1 MNSPCNFAVYYASDA
16 YSTAKKIMGR
26 QSAGKAFMRGL
37 ARTWPQGHVTGVGQ
51 GQASAKA
58 MLQQL
63 QGDGFGG
70 TLRWAELPQWGGLE
84 AIGALYYPAP
94 PSKDLCYSRNAYRPD
109 ALSLIGVTHTLS
121 SAGAMDH
128 IADLVLPPF
137 KPWDAMICTSQVA
150 HTLASQMQAEMRD
163 WMQEQ
168 TGATR
173 FNTPHMPVIPL
184 GVDCPAFA
192 PVLGQRAPARQALG
206 LQGDEVVFLF
216 SGRLSFH
223 AKANPAPMYQ
233 ALERAAA
240 HAKVVC
246 IEAGV
251 FPNDAIGKGFAAAR
265 AALAPSVR
273 FVPVDGNDLVAYQQA
288 WQGADVFVSL
298 ADNIQETFGLTPV
311 EAMAAGLPVIVSDW
325 NGYKDTVRDGIDGIR
340 VPTLL
345 PPAGVGPDLA
355 MRHALELD
363 TYDFYIG
370 RTSLATVVD
379 PEALAQ
385 ACVRLA
391 TDAGLRQQMG
401 AQGQVRALADYD
413 WPVILCRYNALAQEL
428 AALRQAAGTQA
439 PQPWLQ
445 RADPFARFAHF
456 ASDTVGGNW
465 AVQSLPD
472 AQARL
477 SQLLGLAMANYA
489 MDGTLLPAEAIER
502 MLACAERGGAQSV
515 NQLLAAAGAQ
525 SPAGMRCLM
534 WLAKFAL
541 LRLSPPSETGD
552 TAPAHYD

>member
-37 ARTWPQGHVTGVGQ
+37 ARTWPQGAFTGVGQ
-51 GQASAKA
+51 GQASARA
-58 MLQQL
+58 MAQQL

-70 TLRWAELPQWGGLE
+70 TLRWAELPDWAALE
-84 AIGALYYPAP
+84 SVGALYYPAP
-94 PSKDLCYSRNAYRPD
+94 PSKELCYARNVYRPD
-109 ALSLIGVTHTLS
+109 ALSLMGVTHTLS
-121 SAGAMDH
+121 SAGPMDH
-128 IADLVLPPF
+128 MAEMVLPPF
-137 KPWDAMICTSQVA
+137 KPWDALICTSQVA

-163 WMQEQ
+163 WMHEQ

-192 PVLGQRAPARQALG
+192 PVPGKRAPARQALG

-233 ALERAAA
+233 ALERAAT

-251 FPNDAIGKGFAAAR
+251 FPNEAIGKGFAAAR

-325 NGYKDTVRDGIDGIR
+325 NGYKDTVRDGVDGLRI
-340 VPTLL
+340 PTLL
-345 PPAGVGPDLA
+345 PPAGVGADLA

-391 TDAGLRQQMG
+391 TDAALRQHMG
-401 AQGQVRALADYD
+401 AQGQARALAEYD
-413 WPVILCRYNALAQEL
+413 WPVILRRYNALAQEL
-428 AALRQAAGTQA
+428 AALRQAAGAQA
-439 PQPWLQ
+439 PQRWLQ

-456 ASDTVGGNW
+456 SSATVGGNW
-465 AVQSLPD
+465 TVQALPD
-472 AQARL
+472 AQARMR
-477 SQLLGLAMANYA
+477 QLLGLAMANYA
-489 MDGTLLPAEAIER
+489 QDNTLLSSETIGR
-502 MLACAERGGAQSV
+502 LLSCAERGEAQSV

-541 LRLSPPSETGD
+541 LRLSPPGQTR
-552 TAPAHYD
+552 